1 MNIVHLLLTPYFNFS
16 LYLLGKK
23 RKSDGEHAKG
33 FKVKTTP
40 PPLPSLLLNS
50 LWKLRRKLKA
60 IAVFF
65 F

>member
-33 FKVKTTP
+33 FKVKNTP
-40 PPLPSLLLNS
+40 PPSPLSYLIHYGNS
-50 LWKLRRKLKA
+50 GEN
-60 IAVFF
+60 
-65 F
+65 